1 MKVAI
6 LCLAL
11 LGLSS
16 AHVAILGRAPQAP
29 TPPGQ
34 LIADAIKDGIKD
46 WGPAG
51 SLKPPSSP
59 KPPLRQMPGS
69 PTPYRKPKDP
79 NIKPGVTRIP
89 GQPLGPQKKCKPCF
103 RKRGLCCDSS
113 GKPVKPVKDP
123 AKAPFKAPA
132 KGPSKAPAKGFSKV
146 SKPYRMAR
154 FSVPR
159 SAGKAAVFVLVAP
172 YAHSALDSIKQWD
185 NPIGYGLKW
194 FDDAMA
200 SLQEAIGGPQR
211 NDIYGNELKYKMVK
225 GIGGALQLGF
235 ETDWDKNQR
244 LQREATAKENARRQ
258 EEIKEQ
264 QRIKGLEELAVL
276 CERIST
282 ERPEDAK
289 LTTEIQQSCTKLADA
304 VKRVEAQEM
313 AKKKKKIK
321 PEPIYW
327 FGKCKCNAN
336 KLPKYGAKCASECRA
351 MLSLLGP

>member
-1 MKVAI
+1 
-6 LCLAL
+6 
-11 LGLSS
+11 
-16 AHVAILGRAPQAP
+16 
-29 TPPGQ
+29 
-34 LIADAIKDGIKD
+34 
-46 WGPAG
+46 
-51 SLKPPSSP
+51 
-59 KPPLRQMPGS
+59 MPGS
-69 PTPYRKPKDP
+69 PLPYHKPKDP

-103 RKRGLCCDSS
+103 RKRDICCDSS

-132 KGPSKAPAKGFSKV
+132 KGPYKV
-146 SKPYRMAR
+146 AKPYKMAR

-159 SAGKAAVFVLVAP
+159 SAGKAAVFMLVAP
-172 YAHSALDSIKQWD
+172 YAHSALHSVKQWD

-258 EEIKEQ
+258 EEIKEK

-276 CERIST
+276 CERIGT

-313 AKKKKKIK
+313 AKKKKKKIK

-327 FGKCKCNAN
+327 FGKCKVSLN
-336 KLPKYGAKCASECRA
+336 KNSR
-351 MLSLLGP
+351 